1 MPPPIKRFVKLIEEY
16 QKEGMIVAEV
26 GVGKGDTTVAYL
38 DKVKRNNGK
47 VYAIDY
53 FCGNR
58 GAKERDNYLW
68 NFDNREQGH
77 KFFCDRIKPWR
88 ELVTVFWMDRLEAL
102 DHIRDK
108 SLDICFIDAGH
119 IYNEVLADIMGYR
132 WKVKDGGILCGHDC
146 ESFDEVGKFTEKEL
160 NTDYTDGRHCGVI
173 QAVYD
178 CFGRDVELIEDAIWV
193 KRL

>member
-1 MPPPIKRFVKLIEEY
+1 
-16 QKEGMIVAEV
+16 
-26 GVGKGDTTVAYL
+26 
-38 DKVKRNNGK
+38 
-47 VYAIDY
+47 
-53 FCGNR
+53 
-58 GAKERDNYLW
+58 
-68 NFDNREQGH
+68 
-77 KFFCDRIKPWR
+77 
-88 ELVTVFWMDRLEAL
+88 
-102 DHIRDK
+102 
-108 SLDICFIDAGH
+108 
-119 IYNEVLADIMGYR
+119 MGYR